1 MEKNIKDNNIVKKK
15 IKNQNQNNNY
25 LEDNLIL
32 KTMIKEYNYFP
43 NTNYFDNN
51 KLIEIN
57 IPESQNFEK
66 IFPIF
71 TSFCKNLDNSFSKK
85 IKEKNDI
92 NIDLNKEIKKYV
104 KIEIYNNE
112 KELLDFIGDKWK
124 NLEKKIK
131 IHTSIFFHLVNE
143 YIVEKKIND
152 YDKNILFWTILF
164 HDSGK
169 FQKMNK
175 YYNEDYSINVF
186 KDKAHPFKSIIIFIQ
201 SIIKNNLLSF
211 NQTKEEKEFIN
222 FFENEFT
229 DTLYKSFK
237 KEISSYNYIYYNLTF
252 DNIENI
258 EKFLLN
264 LQLYKENKWIFE
276 ISILILF
283 HQSLPNNNKH
293 MNNPLLEEKYI
304 TKFFDIRLL
313 ELMRIIMVYDS
324 CSHSLF
330 KNSNWVYEINKNIEI
345 LKTKLFGKNKK

>member
-1 MEKNIKDNNIVKKK
+1 M
-15 IKNQNQNNNY
+15 
-25 LEDNLIL
+25 
-32 KTMIKEYNYFP
+32 
-43 NTNYFDNN
+43 
-51 KLIEIN
+51 
-57 IPESQNFEK
+57 
-66 IFPIF
+66 
-71 TSFCKNLDNSFSKK
+71 
-85 IKEKNDI
+85 
-92 NIDLNKEIKKYV
+92 
-104 KIEIYNNE
+104 
-112 KELLDFIGDKWK
+112 
-124 NLEKKIK
+124 
-131 IHTSIFFHLVNE
+131 VNE

-211 NQTKEEKEFIN
+211 NQTKEKKEFIN